1 MSKQSI
7 EKGIFALSNLGK
19 WVAGITLGLS
29 MLLTTAD
36 VVWRYFLNHSI
47 VAAHDVTE
55 LMMVVVVFLGLAY
68 TASVKGH
75 IRVDLLISK
84 LSERAQAILD
94 SITTIFSIVIF
105 AVMAWR
111 TRNARLAFDHPRRGH
126 LDSQNTNRS
135 FSFFSS
141 RWMCNAMCTAT
152 IRSLHFAGAGSKEIV
167 RKCTQK

>member
-55 LMMVVVVFLGLAY
+55 LMMVVVVFFGTGLYSISQGTY
-68 TASVKGH
+68 T
-75 IRVDLLISK
+75 
-84 LSERAQAILD
+84 
-94 SITTIFSIVIF
+94 
-105 AVMAWR
+105 
-111 TRNARLAFDHPRRGH
+111 
-126 LDSQNTNRS
+126 
-135 FSFFSS
+135 
-141 RWMCNAMCTAT
+141 C
-152 IRSLHFAGAGSKEIV
+152 
-167 RKCTQK
+167 